1 MDLGSDSKHHALAG
15 GLVAIFELKSGIC
28 RLQSV
33 LGSLT
38 IQELCEGP
46 RVVQGPHVIGIFPYF
61 SDAD

>member
-38 IQELCEGP
+38 IQELCEDLL
-46 RVVQGPHVIGIFPYF
+46 VVQGPHVNVDFPYF